1 MSMPNL
7 EPLKI
12 IVRGKHD
19 TGRTTVASL
28 IKMFLEENGFR
39 RVTVKD
45 TEPLPAEEK
54 DRFMNRFMRNRERP
68 VHIIVELEE

>member
-1 MSMPNL
+1 
-7 EPLKI
+7 
-12 IVRGKHD
+12 
-19 TGRTTVASL
+19 
-28 IKMFLEENGFR
+28 MFLEENGFR